1 MDRSS
6 FNIRESQA
14 TAKSRYV
21 RGTNKILNVKS
32 ILPNMFAVT
41 SKDYLSN
48 RRFAREQKISL
59 LYDRVAVVL

>member
-14 TAKSRYV
+14 TAKHQPV
-21 RGTNKILNVKS
+21 RGKNNIMKNDDFLKTL
-32 ILPNMFAVT
+32 FAIIIKNQ
-41 SKDYLSN
+41 SQN
-48 RRFAREQKISL
+48 RQFAGEQKISL